1 MLFDLSQIPRYIQT
15 YGSTSPVTFLGLFE
29 AMFSVRIRQ
38 NSPEELGLM

>member
-1 MLFDLSQIPRYIQT
+1 MLLDLSQIPRYIQ
-15 YGSTSPVTFLGLFE
+15 TSPVTFLGLFE